1 MGHCLKT
8 GCKGPVAFFE
18 DKHTCRLSKYAFEA
32 QKFLTLAQA
41 QQHIHVASLK
51 PVTTE
56 ALFYIDSQS

>member
-1 MGHCLKT
+1 MGHCLET

-18 DKHTCRLSKYAFEA
+18 DKDRLSKYAFEA